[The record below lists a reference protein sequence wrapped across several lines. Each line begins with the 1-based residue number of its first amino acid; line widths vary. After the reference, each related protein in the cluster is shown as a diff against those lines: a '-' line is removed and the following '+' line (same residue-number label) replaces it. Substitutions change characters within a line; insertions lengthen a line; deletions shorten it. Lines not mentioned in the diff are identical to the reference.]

1 MPVKDGIG
9 TYLGRLLWLLVLIIV
24 LASCHKREHG
34 VTLTWTRSTST
45 STSTVVGYNVY
56 RRTRE
61 GPRIKIATH
70 VSGPPYEDRL
80 VVSGQTYFY
89 VVRAVDQS
97 GRESGDS
104 AETVATIP

>member
-9 TYLGRLLWLLVLIIV
+9 TYRGRLIWLVVLIIG
-24 LASCHKREHG
+24 LACCHKREHG
-34 VTLTWTRSTST
+34 VTLTWTPSPST

-61 GPRIKIATH
+61 GPRIKIATLVPH
-70 VSGPPYEDRL
+70 PPYEDRL

-89 VVRAVDQS
+89 VVRAVDQL
-97 GRESGDS
+97 GRESGAS
-104 AETVATIP
+104 AETTATIP